1 MMLGRSME
9 PSVVLRVAVARGFAL
24 AIAIAACACSG
35 GSGNSEGGNQATLP
49 GYKVV
54 REVQL
59 PGDTS
64 RWDYQTFD
72 PLSHRLYIAHLG
84 QSQVIAFDTQT
95 QKVVGVVDNV
105 SSVHGLVVAPDIQH
119 LFASATGRDEIAVID
134 TVSLKVVASVPGGS
148 YPDGIAYAPRQGKIF
163 ISDEQGT
170 GDTVVDVHTNQPMG
184 NIDLGRDIG
193 NSQYDPGTGLVYVA
207 VGSSNLLAVVDPQT
221 NAVVA
226 KYSLPGCEGAHGV
239 QIDTGAKHRAF
250 IACEGNSKLVV
261 VDLLAKRPSGVFDVG
276 DTPDV
281 LALDSSLGRLY
292 VAAEGGQLAV
302 FDIAGPTLKK
312 IAQGSAGPSAH
323 TVSVDSQTHVVYLPL
338 TNLNGHPVL
347 REMEPQ

>member
-1 MMLGRSME
+1 ME
-9 PSVVLRVAVARGFAL
+9 PSVVLCVGVARGFAL
-24 AIAIAACACSG
+24 AIAIVACACSAA
-35 GSGNSEGGNQATLP
+35 SGNSQGGNQATLP

-59 PGDTS
+59 PDDTS

-72 PLSHRLYIAHLG
+72 PLTHRLYIAQLG

-134 TVSLKVVASVPGGS
+134 KVSLKVVASVRGGS

-163 ISDEQGT
+163 ISDEQGS
-170 GDTVVDVHTNQPMG
+170 GDTVVDVRTNRPVGQ
-184 NIDLGRDIG
+184 IDLGSDIG

-207 VGSSNLLAVVDPQT
+207 VGGSNQLAVIDPQT
-221 NAVVA
+221 NAVLA
-226 KYSLPGCEGAHGV
+226 KYSVPDCEGAHGV
-239 QIDTGAKHRAF
+239 QIDTAAKHRAF

-261 VDLLAKRPSGVFDVG
+261 FDLLAKRPSGVFDVG

-281 LALDSSLGRLY
+281 LALDSSVDRLY
-292 VAAEGGQLAV
+292 VAAEAGQLAV

-312 IAQGSAGPSAH
+312 IAQGNAGPNAH
-323 TVSVDSQTHVVYLPL
+323 TVSVDSQTHLVYLPL
-338 TNLNGHPVL
+338 TNLDGHAVL